1 MYQVLFYHATLRY
14 QFLCRDERY
23 HCKITIFFIFSTI
36 SLACINVL
44 KCLEMF
50 EMQYIFSNKIANEIF
65 WCFWYPLTYVL
76 CISTFILEFTCL
88 CTCNLIQEVHVHH
101 ASCGQNKE
109 ISYPKSGI
117 LVKTNTCTCNFYNL
131 SWQRMITI
139 ELKNL
144 DRKNFKMFIPVA

>member
-50 EMQYIFSNKIANEIF
+50 EMQYILSNKIANEIF
-65 WCFWYPLTYVL
+65 WCFFNTLTYVL
-76 CISTFILEFTCL
+76 FISTFIL
-88 CTCNLIQEVHVHH
+88 
-101 ASCGQNKE
+101 
-109 ISYPKSGI
+109 
-117 LVKTNTCTCNFYNL
+117 
-131 SWQRMITI
+131 
-139 ELKNL
+139 
-144 DRKNFKMFIPVA
+144 

>member
-50 EMQYIFSNKIANEIF
+50 EMQYILAIKLQMKYFGVS
-65 WCFWYPLTYVL
+65 L
-76 CISTFILEFTCL
+76 ILSHMYYLSVHLFYNLHAL

-131 SWQRMITI
+131 S
-139 ELKNL
+139 
-144 DRKNFKMFIPVA
+144 

>member
-36 SLACINVL
+36 SIACINVL

-50 EMQYIFSNKIANEIF
+50 EMQYILAIKLQMKYFGVSEILSHMF
-65 WCFWYPLTYVL
+65 YVSVHL
-76 CISTFILEFTCL
+76 FYNSHAL

-101 ASCGQNKE
+101 ASCGQYKE
-109 ISYPKSGI
+109 IHI
-117 LVKTNTCTCNFYNL
+117 
-131 SWQRMITI
+131 QRVG
-139 ELKNL
+139 
-144 DRKNFKMFIPVA
+144 F